1 MTTKLNL
8 TIEPQKGM
16 DCLTFGM
23 TIDDVVK
30 ILGNAS
36 IQDDNQDEDGFSYI
50 ELSYDDYD
58 MSLFFEGDGSPSY
71 LSDIEIENP
80 ETTIFG
86 VKIFELNKKQV
97 IDLMKK
103 NGYDDAD
110 VNLDEELQEEC
121 VSYDNEIIDFYFDN
135 DKLVS
140 VNFGVILSP
149 NGEIIK

>member
-97 IDLMKK
+97 ID
-103 NGYDDAD
+103 AD

-121 VSYDNEIIDFYFDN
+121 VSYDDEIIDFYFDN

-140 VNFGVILSP
+140 VNFGVILGP